1 MKCLLSCLFAG
12 FIIVNS
18 VFGQNPSFITGK
30 VSDEQELPIPYAT
43 IQLLSQPDSA
53 FVAGAV
59 SDKTGKFEIKT
70 SAVLPER
77 SCLKI
82 TFVGYRTA
90 IVRPVKADMGTIT
103 LHVDEN
109 EISGVVVKGR
119 KPSYTLEGSSVIM
132 QVQNTF
138 LSKLNRVADV
148 MRYLPGVWGDGASP
162 IPTVLG
168 KGKPK
173 VYLNGRLVRDES
185 EVKQL
190 RAREIKQIELDT
202 NPGAEYSSS
211 TEAVIRITTLP
222 RGEGLSGYVDL
233 YGRWSEKGVHVE
245 EISLNYRHKKFD
257 LFGDIEYQRGYGSI
271 SNSTNDIRVFTQP
284 DWRVLSTTHIESKEI
299 AYLGTLGFNYQP
311 SKDHTLGMRYRLTAE
326 HPTRTLD
333 RSEIQYFLAGEE
345 NDVIGSVQNSE
356 QDNTQHYL
364 NGYYNGKLSKDFS
377 LEFNFDAMLND
388 ADRKQQTVENSIVN
402 NERTINTR
410 SKADNRLLATKAIF
424 EYRMG
429 KHKFRFGGSYTD
441 VNRDNDYFITL
452 DEIGDSDIR
461 TTERKGVGF
470 LDYSYKQGKVTFKA
484 GIRYEHTAT
493 NYYDT
498 GVRRAD
504 LCRRYDNLFP
514 SASISFPVGKASMSL
529 AYSHSMKRP
538 SFSSLNGSINYY
550 DPYTLGS
557 GNPLLRPTVNQNVT
571 WKTSYQWFY
580 LSASYRH
587 TRDAIMTIRRL
598 YDDAGTMTINHMENL
613 DKAQS
618 LNVNASVSPT
628 IGCWHPKLLADYT
641 QPFVR
646 FETPEGMRN
655 FNRGIF
661 FFSWMNTLELPADF
675 RLSAWVSYTSNG
687 NIHYNVFRKFTWDM
701 DFSITKSFFDGRFEV
716 YVNIHDPFNWYK
728 FDYRRTNPVTVQAG
742 YNRTNYRMF
751 RCALTYYF
759 NKTNKR
765 YKGKSVYG
773 DDISRTAG
781 LENVISQEN

>member
-1 MKCLLSCLFAG
+1 MRYLLSILFGG
-12 FIIVNS
+12 FISINS
-18 VFGQNPSFITGK
+18 VFGQILPPVIGTIL
-30 VSDEQELPIPYAT
+30 DEKAVPIAYAT
-43 IQLLSQPDSA
+43 VQLLSLPDST
-53 FVAGAV
+53 FVRGAV
-59 SDKTGKFEIKT
+59 SDKEGRFELNT
-70 SAVLPER
+70 SSVQLEQV
-77 SCLKI
+77 CLKVSFI
-82 TFVGYRTA
+82 GYCTEVISPIRT
-90 IVRPVKADMGTIT
+90 DMGTIT
-103 LHVDEN
+103 LHVNEN
-109 EISGVVVKGR
+109 EITSVVVKGR
-119 KPSYTLEGSSVIM
+119 KPSYMLEGSSVIM
-132 QVQNTF
+132 PVQNTF
-138 LSKLNRVADV
+138 LSKLNRVTDV
-148 MRYLPGVWGDGASP
+148 MRYLPGAWSDGVSP

-233 YGRWSEKGVHVE
+233 YGRWSEKGLHTEV
-245 EISLNYRHKKFD
+245 ISLNYRHKKFD
-257 LFGDIEYQRGYGSI
+257 LFGDIEYQRDYGSI
-271 SNSTNDIRVFTQP
+271 SQATNDISVYTQP
-284 DWRVLSTTHIESKEI
+284 DWRVLSTSNIESKEI

-333 RSEIQYFLAGEE
+333 RSEIHYFLAGEE
-345 NDVIGSVQNSE
+345 NDVIGSIQNSE

-377 LEFNFDAMLND
+377 LEFNFDAMFSD
-388 ADRKQQTVENSIVN
+388 ADRKQQSVEMSSTAGM
-402 NERTINTR
+402 RTIDTR

-429 KHKFRFGGSYTD
+429 KHKFRFGGAYTD

-452 DEIGDSDIR
+452 EEIGNSDIR
-461 TTERKGVGF
+461 TTEQKGVGF

-498 GVRRAD
+498 GVRQAD
-504 LCRRYDNLFP
+504 LCRKYDNLFP
-514 SASISFPVGKASMSL
+514 STSISFPVGKGSMSL

-538 SFSSLNGSINYY
+538 SFSSLNGNINYY
-550 DPYTLGS
+550 DPFTLGS
-557 GNPLLRPTVNQNVT
+557 GNPLLRPTVNQTVT
-571 WKTSYQWFY
+571 WKATYQWFY

-587 TRDAIMTIRRL
+587 TRDAIITIRRL
-598 YDDAGTMTINHMENL
+598 YDDNTITINHMENL
-613 DKAQS
+613 DKAKS
-618 LNVNASVSPT
+618 LNVNASISPT

-646 FETPEGMRN
+646 FEAPEGMRN

-675 RLSAWVSYTSNG
+675 TLSAWASYTSNG
-687 NIHYNVFRKFTWDM
+687 NIHYNVFRKYVWDL
-701 DFSITKSFFDGRFEV
+701 DFSVTKSFFDGRFEV

-728 FDYRRTNPVTVQAG
+728 FDYVRTNPATVQAG
-742 YNRTNYRMF
+742 HNRTNYRMF
-751 RCALTYYF
+751 RCELTYYF
-759 NKTNKR
+759 NKTKTR

-773 DDISRTAG
+773 DDINRTAD
-781 LENVISQEN
+781 LENVKL